1 MKIIEDGNLNKP
13 SLLFLPCEL
22 IPYSNYSKIINDLK
36 NDYRIYFV
44 SYDGHDESERDL
56 KFDLDETRAKI
67 DDFFQR
73 KNIQKIDLVYS
84 NSLGCIVFF
93 ELFKASRLIFNKVIL
108 DEPYLNKNYSNF
120 KKKGMVKKN
129 TKKFLKSRM
138 DLNKYKDLLDI
149 KNQPIENN
157 TEYNISNLFK
167 SMNIFTENTIK
178 STLFAMYDYSMVK
191 FDISDD
197 VDIVCWYNPKN
208 KKEDSLKIISKNIN
222 KIRFVDVDDKLSKN
236 LYFLN
241 DDDLAK
247 RLQLFYEIY

>member
-22 IPYSNYSKIINDLK
+22 IPYSNYLKIINSLK

-44 SYDGHDESERDL
+44 SYDGHDEAERDL

-84 NSLGCIVFF
+84 NSLGCIVLF
-93 ELFKASRLIFNKVIL
+93 ELFKASKLTFNKVIL

-120 KKKGMVKKN
+120 KKKSMVKRN
-129 TKKFLKSRM
+129 TKKFLKARM
-138 DLNKYKDLLDI
+138 DLNKYKELISI
-149 KNQPIENN
+149 KNQLLENN
-157 TEYNISNLFK
+157 DEYSISNLFK

-178 STLFAMYDYSMVK
+178 STFFAMYDYSMIE
-191 FDISDD
+191 FNISDD
-197 VDIVCWYNPKN
+197 VDIVCWYDSKN
-208 KKEDSLKIISKNIN
+208 KNDNSLKILSKNIN
-222 KIRFVDVDDKLSKN
+222 KIRYVDVDDKLSKN

-241 DDDLAK
+241 NDDLAK